1 MLLQNRML
9 ILCILVQADLSYAE
23 DGWLFQK
30 LRNERQ
36 NLSSKDY
43 IVRLFGIDTEPRE
56 MGNTEFRSSC
66 WLILG

>member
-43 IVRLFGIDTEPRE
+43 ICLLYTSPSPRD
-56 MGNTEFRSSC
+56 S
-66 WLILG
+66 